1 MRWLARR
8 GWQVSGIDASAEAL
22 RLAAE
27 AISAA
32 GLDEQCRLIAADLD
46 SWRPE
51 ACRYDLVTCFFFLDR
66 TLMPALCDSIKP
78 GGLLIMETF
87 NRRWSVRRPQAN
99 PAFLL
104 EEGELVQMATGWGWQ
119 ILQSYSNGPEVDR
132 PTDAIVARRPL
143 VR

>member
-1 MRWLARR
+1 MLWLAHR
-8 GWQVSGIDASAEAL
+8 GWQVSGVDASAEAL

-32 GLDEQCRLIAADLD
+32 GLEDRCTLIAADLD

-51 ACRYDLVTCFFFLDR
+51 TCRYDLVTCFFFLDR
-66 TLMPALCDSIKP
+66 ALMQALRESIKP

-87 NRRWSVRRPQAN
+87 NRHWLVRRPQAS

-104 EEGELVQMATGWGWQ
+104 EEGELLEVASGWGWQ
-119 ILQSYSNGPEVDR
+119 VLQSYSSGPDVER

-143 VR
+143 TR